1 MNDDLI
7 YRKNSLMKRRSKL
20 LEEIASC
27 SDSIAAIDKELQAE
41 HALDGVDPVG
51 PL

>member
-1 MNDDLI
+1 
-7 YRKNSLMKRRSKL
+7 MKRRSEL

-27 SDSIAAIDKELQAE
+27 GNSIASIDKELQAK
-41 HALDGVDPVG
+41 HALDGVDPDG